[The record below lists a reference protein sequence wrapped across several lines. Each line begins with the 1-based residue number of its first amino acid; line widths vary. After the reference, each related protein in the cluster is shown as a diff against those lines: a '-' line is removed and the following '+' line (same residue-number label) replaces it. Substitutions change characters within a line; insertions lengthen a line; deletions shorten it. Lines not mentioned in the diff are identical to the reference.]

1 LPATS
6 QDILDIMLQNEI
18 RVDLEELDHSESL
31 SEQGLDSLDLVTI
44 LFTIEEKFSIKIP
57 EEDINEGKLSSIN
70 SIVSYINEVKKLL

>member
-1 LPATS
+1 LLATS

-44 LFTIEEKFSIKIP
+44 LFSIEEKFYIKIP

-70 SIVSYINEVKKLL
+70 FIVSYINEQKN

>member
-1 LPATS
+1 MPATS

>member
-1 LPATS
+1 
-6 QDILDIMLQNEI
+6 MLQNEI

>member
-1 LPATS
+1 
-6 QDILDIMLQNEI
+6 MLQNEI
-18 RVDLEELDHSESL
+18 RIDLEELDYSESL

-70 SIVSYINEVKKLL
+70 SIVSYINALKK